1 MRAFSLCAVLTLAF
15 VISAAAQ
22 QSAPAAAGAGQ
33 SYTLT
38 VVVEGVNS
46 QGGNVGMLVFNS
58 AKGWA
63 EDRSAALK
71 DITVPAHEGT
81 VTIIVP
87 DLPAGTYALSL
98 VHDVNKNHKLDRNFI
113 GEPKEQWGLSN
124 NPHAVIKTPSYGACT
139 FELKGNQEI
148 HIKMQQ

>member
-1 MRAFSLCAVLTLAF
+1 MRTRALFPCIVLALCG

-22 QSAPAAAGAGQ
+22 TPATGPVF
-33 SYTLT
+33 TLT
-38 VVVEGVNS
+38 VIVEGVNNLD
-46 QGGNVGMLVFNS
+46 GNVGMLVFNS
-58 AKGWA
+58 PKGWA

-81 VTIIVP
+81 VTIQVP
-87 DLPAGTYALSL
+87 DLPAGEYAVAL

-113 GEPKEQWGLSN
+113 GQPKEQWGLSN
-124 NPHAVIKTPSYGACT
+124 NPHAVIKTPSYSSCT
-139 FELKGNQEI
+139 FKLTGNQEI

>member
-1 MRAFSLCAVLTLAF
+1 MRALSLCSVLTLA
-15 VISAAAQ
+15 VVLSAAAQ
-22 QSAPAAAGAGQ
+22 QSAPAVTGQ
-33 SYTLT
+33 GYTLT
-38 VVVEGVNS
+38 VIAEGVNNLD
-46 QGGNVGMLVFNS
+46 GNVGMLVFNS
-58 AKGWA
+58 PKGWA
-63 EDRSAALK
+63 EDRSVALK

-81 VTIIVP
+81 VMITVP
-87 DLPAGTYALSL
+87 DLPAGTYAVAL
-98 VHDVNKNHKLDRNFI
+98 VHDVNKNHKLDRNWI

>member
-1 MRAFSLCAVLTLAF
+1 MRALSLCSVLTLA
-15 VISAAAQ
+15 VVLSAAAQ
-22 QSAPAAAGAGQ
+22 QSAPAVAGQ
-33 SYTLT
+33 GYTLT
-38 VVVEGVNS
+38 VIAEGVNNLD
-46 QGGNVGMLVFNS
+46 GNVGILVFNS
-58 AKGWA
+58 PKGWA
-63 EDRSAALK
+63 EDRSVALK

-81 VTIIVP
+81 VTITVP
-87 DLPAGTYALSL
+87 DLPAGTYAVAL
-98 VHDVNKNHKLDRNFI
+98 VHDVNKNHKLDRNWI